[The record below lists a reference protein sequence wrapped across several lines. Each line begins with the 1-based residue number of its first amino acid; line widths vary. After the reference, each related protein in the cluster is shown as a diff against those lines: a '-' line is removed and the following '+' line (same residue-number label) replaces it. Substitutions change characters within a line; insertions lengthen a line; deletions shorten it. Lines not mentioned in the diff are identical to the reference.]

1 MDNEIKPIEDL
12 DIKNNSFI
20 VIASKRNSG
29 KTVLNKNLIKYLFD
43 NFDYDWAVLFSD
55 TAGFNGDYDN
65 IFEKHFIFKS
75 EQLDNKVEKILKM
88 QEKSIKSKKLIHGLI
103 VLDDVKIYKKSKILI
118 DLACKSRHFKIT
130 VICSVQYPKELITS
144 SIRSNIDYLFWSDLN
159 QQALIA
165 VYQSIHVSMN
175 FKEFEKYVDHNN
187 TNYQFLFY
195 NSKQP
200 DKVKRLSVVK
210 SKEFNNLKLEK

>member
-43 NFDYDWAVLFSD
+43 NFDYDWSILFSD

-118 DLACKSRHFKIT
+118 DLATKSRHYKIT

-144 SIRSNIDYLFWSDLN
+144 SFRSNIDY
-159 QQALIA
+159 
-165 VYQSIHVSMN
+165 
-175 FKEFEKYVDHNN
+175 
-187 TNYQFLFY
+187 
-195 NSKQP
+195 
-200 DKVKRLSVVK
+200 
-210 SKEFNNLKLEK
+210 